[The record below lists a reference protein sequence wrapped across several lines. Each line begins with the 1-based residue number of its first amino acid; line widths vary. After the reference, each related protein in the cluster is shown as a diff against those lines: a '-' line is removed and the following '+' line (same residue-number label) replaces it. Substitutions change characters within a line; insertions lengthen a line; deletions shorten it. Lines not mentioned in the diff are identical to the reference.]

1 MDEAS
6 GLSIADR
13 AALVAYH
20 QAQTKADLADSV
32 ARTKTLTALTGR
44 LAKLAATIKREADAD
59 AERAAWAKATAGLT
73 AAQVAEAVAAW
84 KAQSKR

>member
-6 GLSIADR
+6 SLSAADR

-20 QAQTKADLADSV
+20 QAQTKADRAESV
-32 ARTKTLTALTGR
+32 ARTKELTAMAGR
-44 LAKLAATIKREADAD
+44 LAKLAATIQREADAD
-59 AERAAWAKATAGLT
+59 AERAEWTKATAGLT

-84 KAQSKR
+84 KAQPKR